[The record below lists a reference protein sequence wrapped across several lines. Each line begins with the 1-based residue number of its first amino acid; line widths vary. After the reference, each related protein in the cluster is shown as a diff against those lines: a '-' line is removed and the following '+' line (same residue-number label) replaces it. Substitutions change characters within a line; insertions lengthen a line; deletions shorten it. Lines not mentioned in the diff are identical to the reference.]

1 MEFFLLGLTADFETC
16 IVDTT
21 THNYEMNIQ
30 MMYREFRLSVTK
42 KIPIQDQK
50 SLLERNGDDFVVLDG
65 DDLRCFESIFLEATQ
80 QRNAEHQLG
89 SHRITYFYSNALVAM
104 PDYTY
109 DPPIP
114 SFPLLIGIE
123 PEHFVEIF

>member
-16 IVDTT
+16 IVDTEPY
-21 THNYEMNIQ
+21 NYEMNIQ
-30 MMYREFRLSVTK
+30 MMYREFQLSVTK
-42 KIPIQDQK
+42 KIPIQAEK
-50 SLLERNGDDFVVLDG
+50 SSLERKGYEFVILEG

-89 SHRITYFYSNALVAM
+89 THRITYFYSNALVAM

-109 DPPIP
+109 DPPMP
-114 SFPLLIGIE
+114 SFPLLIGID